1 MKELEQFNGLHL
13 VASFGLCEEQIF
25 SAWQLKQKK
34 KKKWEGEDW
43 FEVKLKARGT
53 KKQDLPPHWKG
64 RRQHLCFTQWLMG
77 YCCRPG

>member
-34 KKKWEGEDW
+34 KKKNGKEKIG
-43 FEVKLKARGT
+43 LK
-53 KKQDLPPHWKG
+53 WS
-64 RRQHLCFTQWLMG
+64 
-77 YCCRPG
+77 